1 MCRVGVAVK
10 YRVLP
15 HDGGFVVARQDAR
28 GGWIALEELGSEA
41 VAQRTADSMNRADAV
56 MADLMAARRM
66 EVKPVTRRAG
76 VRFFACEDVD
86 G

>member
-1 MCRVGVAVK
+1 MK

-15 HDGGFVVARQDAR
+15 HDGGFVIAKSDSR
-28 GGWIALEELGSEA
+28 GGWIALEEVGSEA
-41 VAQRTADSMNRADAV
+41 VALRNADSLNRADAV

-76 VRFFACEDVD
+76 VRHFECEDVH